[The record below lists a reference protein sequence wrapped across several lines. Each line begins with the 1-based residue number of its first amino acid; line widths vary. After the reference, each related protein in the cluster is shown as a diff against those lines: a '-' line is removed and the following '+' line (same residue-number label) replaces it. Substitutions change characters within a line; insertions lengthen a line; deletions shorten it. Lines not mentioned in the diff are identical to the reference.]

1 MATNTI
7 DRLPPQ
13 NIELEESILGALML
27 DKNVIIKVADILEP
41 DDFYKTGHQL
51 IYETIL
57 ELFNNREPIDILT
70 VSNRLRERKALDEIG
85 GASYLTSL
93 INKVPTT
100 YHTEEYAKL
109 VHKKRILREL
119 ISASYDI
126 SRLANTE
133 DEEVDNVL
141 DQAEQ
146 LIFQISKKKIDQ
158 SFSQIKDELS
168 LAFERIDTL
177 QKGGGKLRGVTTGF
191 KCLDNMLSGLQ
202 KSDMV
207 VLGARPSMGKTSLG
221 LDIARGA
228 AMRGYGVGVFSLEMS
243 KDQLVDRLI
252 AAEST
257 VNL

>member
-1 MATNTI
+1 MESRFNETVYVVAEGLEIVKMSYREYLEDYWNDETTTPEGIANRTQVRAI
-7 DRLPPQ
+7 ILDSDGDLAAKSKYA
-13 NIELEESILGALML
+13 NELS
-27 DKNVIIKVADILEP
+27 P
-41 DDFYKTGHQL
+41 DCY
-51 IYETIL
+51 
-57 ELFNNREPIDILT
+57 
-70 VSNRLRERKALDEIG
+70 
-85 GASYLTSL
+85 
-93 INKVPTT
+93 
-100 YHTEEYAKL
+100 
-109 VHKKRILREL
+109 
-119 ISASYDI
+119 
-126 SRLANTE
+126 TE